1 MPLVSRLCPLCGRCP
16 PGANRALL
24 RAPVTLGL
32 GRVSAYGQRAGKAG
46 RVGAGGRVP
55 TPPCPGPPRNA
66 PNGPEPQPC
75 GQSPPHEDPA
85 LAPLLHPT
93 RLLAPRRAFCCRL
106 PNKPR
111 ARTPPPRGPFW
122 GTPAHHTLQTRRHIW
137 TRGRAR
143 SRRGKGRVPGSPVC
157 DQLSCTAQPR
167 PGPGFPR
174 HCFCQDPGGV
184 LLLDLRDLRAQTAS
198 FPSLD
203 TGPSPR

>member
-1 MPLVSRLCPLCGRCP
+1 MSPLRPLSPGCQQSTPAGTRDP
-16 PGANRALL
+16 RPGARLSL
-24 RAPVTLGL
+24 RAAGWKSRTRGCW
-32 GRVSAYGQRAGKAG
+32 GASAHTS
-46 RVGAGGRVP
+46 V
-55 TPPCPGPPRNA
+55 PGPPRNA
-66 PNGPEPQPC
+66 PNAPEPQPC
-75 GQSPPHEDPA
+75 GQSPLHEDPA

-93 RLLAPRRAFCCRL
+93 RLLAARRAFCCPL

-167 PGPGFPR
+167 PGPGVPR